1 MIDLVKKAM
10 LTGIGVASLTKD
22 KIEDI
27 AKEFAQKGKL
37 SEQEGEKLVREMVTK
52 TEESKEELKKQ
63 INTMIETTLAKTQFV
78 RAADIEELHGEIAS
92 LRKEIEALRN
102 EKKD

>member
-63 INTMIETTLAKTQFV
+63 INTMIETALAKTQFV

-102 EKKD
+102 GKKD

>member
-27 AKEFAQKGKL
+27 AKEFSQKGKL

-52 TEESKEELKKQ
+52 SEESKEELKKQ
-63 INTMIETTLAKTQFV
+63 INTLIETALAKTQFA
-78 RAADIEELHGEIAS
+78 RTADIDELHGEIAS

>member
-27 AKEFAQKGKL
+27 AKEFSQKGKL

-52 TEESKEELKKQ
+52 SEESKEELKKQ
-63 INTMIETTLAKTQFV
+63 INTLIETALAKTRFA
-78 RAADIEELHGEIAS
+78 RTADIDELHGEIAS

>member
-27 AKEFAQKGKL
+27 AKDFAQKGKL
-37 SEQEGEKLVREMVTK
+37 SEQEGEKLVREMVSK

-63 INTMIETTLAKTQFV
+63 INTMVEKALAKTEFV

-102 EKKD
+102 EKKA

>member
-22 KIEDI
+22 KIEEI
-27 AKEFAQKGKL
+27 AKEFTQKGKL
-37 SEQEGEKLVREMVTK
+37 SEQEGEKLVREMVAK

-63 INTMIETTLAKTQFV
+63 IDSMIETALAKTRV
-78 RAADIEELHGEIAS
+78 ARAADIEELRKEIAS
-92 LRKEIEALRN
+92 LRKEIKALQDN
-102 EKKD
+102 KKE

>member
-27 AKEFAQKGKL
+27 AKDFAQKGKL
-37 SEQEGEKLVREMVTK
+37 SEQEGEKLVREMVSK

-63 INTMIETTLAKTQFV
+63 INTMVEKALAKTEFV
-78 RAADIEELHGEIAS
+78 RTADIEELHGEIAS

-102 EKKD
+102 GKTT